1 MSIRKALER
10 SVNIVSIKL
19 NYLIGPKNSVRVAQ
33 ALGIKSPLKP
43 VLSLPLGANEV
54 TMIELVS
61 AYGTIATLG
70 NHTEPTGVIRIEDRD
85 GTPLYEHNPESVE
98 VYDSNLLATLV
109 EMMKGIVKY
118 GTGKLANLPRPV
130 AGKTGTTSDYRDA
143 WFVGFVPQLVCATCI
158 GNDDN
163 SETVK
168 VTGGWV
174 PALMWKEFMTM
185 ATQKMPAQDFPR
197 PKGLVSVKIDWL
209 TGKLATQFSPK
220 EYVYL
225 E

>member
-1 MSIRKALER
+1 M
-10 SVNIVSIKL
+10 
-19 NYLIGPKNSVRVAQ
+19 
-33 ALGIKSPLKP
+33 
-43 VLSLPLGANEV
+43 
-54 TMIELVS
+54 
-61 AYGTIATLG
+61 
-70 NHTEPTGVIRIEDRD
+70 
-85 GTPLYEHNPESVE
+85 
-98 VYDSNLLATLV
+98 
-109 EMMKGIVKY
+109 
-118 GTGKLANLPRPV
+118 
-130 AGKTGTTSDYRDA
+130 
-143 WFVGFVPQLVCATCI
+143 CATWV

-197 PKGLVSVKIDWL
+197 PKGLISVKIDWL

-225 E
+225 EKFWAGKEPKEYDTADDGFWDKTIKKDNNEETLLQFFDNG